1 ISVLSDDMRQ
11 RRNRR
16 KEANMLNIMRNAAA
30 AICCVLALQVAA
42 PVNAAPADDAKLV
55 SALRSGG
62 PVVLLRHRSTF
73 ADQKDANPVNFDD
86 PATQRNLDPK
96 GKDLAKEFGDSIRRA
111 HVPVGQVYSSKFN
124 RAYETAVLAG
134 FSGIVKTDDVTESN
148 DTVSAEEKARRA
160 AALKK
165 MLSTAPRAGTNTII
179 VTHRPNIID
188 ALGQDW
194 ANVAEGE
201 AGIFRPNS
209 GGFQLVARV
218 QMADWARLA
227 QVK

>member
-1 ISVLSDDMRQ
+1 
-11 RRNRR
+11 
-16 KEANMLNIMRNAAA
+16 MLNVIRNVAAA
-30 AICCVLALQVAA
+30 VCCVFALQVASV
-42 PVNAAPADDAKLV
+42 PVDAAPTGDANIV
-55 SALRSGG
+55 SALRAGG
-62 PVVLLRHRSTF
+62 LVILLRHGSTF

-86 PATQRNLDPK
+86 PATQRNLDGK
-96 GKDLAKEFGDSIRRA
+96 GKDLAKEFGESIRRA
-111 HVPVGQVYSSKFN
+111 GVPVGQVYSSKFN

-165 MLSTAPRAGTNTII
+165 MLATSPRAGTNTII

-188 ALGQDW
+188 ALGEDW

-201 AGIFRPNS
+201 AGIFRPTSS
-209 GGFQLVARV
+209 GFDLVGRV